1 MVYVCMAF
9 LKKIKPRRKEMN
21 QLKKRSGYEETS
33 VAFDILGQPIR
44 CSNPDYIPSD
54 AEYNALR
61 EVCPWLKN
69 MGKQMRV
76 DRAVEK
82 FI

>member
-1 MVYVCMAF
+1 M
-9 LKKIKPRRKEMN
+9 K
-21 QLKKRSGYEETS
+21 QLKKMSGYEETS
-33 VAFDILGQPIR
+33 VAFDILGQPKR

-61 EVCPWLKN
+61 EVCPWLTN
-69 MGKQMRV
+69 MGKQVRA

>member
-1 MVYVCMAF
+1 MERESGI
-9 LKKIKPRRKEMN
+9 KIYKLRRTEMK

-33 VAFDILGQPIR
+33 VAFDILGQPKR

-54 AEYNALR
+54 TEYNALR
-61 EVCPWLKN
+61 EVCPWLTN
-69 MGKQMRV
+69 MGKQVRV
-76 DRAVEK
+76 DRAVKK

>member
-1 MVYVCMAF
+1 M
-9 LKKIKPRRKEMN
+9 K

-33 VAFDILGQPIR
+33 VAFDILGQR
-44 CSNPDYIPSD
+44 CSNQDYIPSD

-61 EVCPWLKN
+61 EVCPWLTN
-69 MGKQMRV
+69 MGKQVRV
-76 DRAVEK
+76 DRAVKK

>member
-1 MVYVCMAF
+1 
-9 LKKIKPRRKEMN
+9 MN

-33 VAFDILGQPIR
+33 VAFDILGQPKR
-44 CSNPDYIPSD
+44 SSNPDYIPSD

-61 EVCPWLKN
+61 EVCPWLTN

-76 DRAVEK
+76 DRAVENLFK
-82 FI
+82 KRGIKNERV

>member
-1 MVYVCMAF
+1 M
-9 LKKIKPRRKEMN
+9 K
-21 QLKKRSGYEETS
+21 QLKKGSGYEETS
-33 VAFDILGQPIR
+33 VAFDILGQPKR
-44 CSNPDYIPSD
+44 SSNPDYIPSN

-61 EVCPWLKN
+61 EVCPWLTN
-69 MGKQMRV
+69 MGKQVRA